1 VIAPDLRGPGDSASL
16 EGHIMTTDLA
26 SRVQQLEDRNAISER
41 VITYA
46 MAIDRADWDLF
57 ASCFTDPVHIDF
69 SDAGL
74 PASDFPRDAFVAFA
88 RGGLSGFA
96 ARQHLSPNHV
106 IAFDGTD
113 LDRAIC
119 YSYMYAQHYLP
130 GAEGGDFFLMRGSY
144 TNHMRRTSDGW
155 RIESLTQH
163 VSWAEGNE
171 GLPAQAATRF
181 QAEHDTRCGKPERT
195 IRGAYH
201 D

>member
-1 VIAPDLRGPGDSASL
+1 
-16 EGHIMTTDLA
+16 MTTDLA

-106 IAFDGTD
+106 IAFDGAD

-144 TNHMRRTSDGW
+144 TNHMRRARRTVGALRASRNTSAGP
-155 RIESLTQH
+155 R
-163 VSWAEGNE
+163 G
-171 GLPAQAATRF
+171 TRAF
-181 QAEHDTRCGKPERT
+181 PRRPPRASRQSMIRDVVNLSVRSGAPIT
-195 IRGAYH
+195 IRGRVAVEPTPTL
-201 D
+201 